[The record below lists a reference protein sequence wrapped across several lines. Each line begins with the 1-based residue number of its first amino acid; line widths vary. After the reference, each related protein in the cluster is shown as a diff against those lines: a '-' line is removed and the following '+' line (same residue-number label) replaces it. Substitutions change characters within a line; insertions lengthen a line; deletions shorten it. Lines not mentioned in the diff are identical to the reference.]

1 MNYLPKK
8 NIFLCIL
15 FFGALFR
22 FYNLNF
28 DNLWYDEIISFWA
41 SSPER
46 SFENFLKVH
55 KNIEI
60 APFTFNY
67 ILKNFY
73 LLFGYEVEYSRIL
86 PSILSFLSI
95 VVIFYL
101 VNEIGDYNSSLLATF
116 LISFNIF
123 LISYAQEQRV
133 YSILFFFSLF
143 SILFFFKLLNKK
155 VRTLELILFFLGSL
169 ILILLHIFSIFI
181 IAGYALFL
189 FLNYFK
195 KREIFL
201 PLKCVL
207 LLLYFVFAIFYI
219 PYLLGFS
226 ENLNSNLEVNYFW
239 NKQPSLKFYTN
250 FYFSNFFGSRLLG
263 LIFLTIF
270 IYLIFKNKNIFL
282 KLEKPSLLLIII
294 LISYSIPLIFGYIFK
309 PILLPRYIIFIPG
322 LVVILLSILISYL
335 KNNKIRIVLT
345 SILVITTIGNMFT
358 EQTLKQFYTER
369 IPGKPRYTE
378 AIKFIN
384 NSKFKTYSL
393 KIENMWNNEETKNA
407 INNYINH
414 LSKKNQLEINFLEI
428 DKIKNEIVWIF
439 CPMDINEKSC
449 SLPVNVKNFEIIDEK
464 NFNSIN
470 LKLIRN

>member
-95 VVIFYL
+95 VVVFYL
-101 VNEIGDYNSSLLATF
+101 VKEIGNYNSSLLATF

-263 LIFLTIF
+263 LIFLITLIF
-270 IYLIFKNKNIFL
+270 LIFKKKDIFL
-282 KLEKPSLLLIII
+282 KLEKPLLLLIII
-294 LISYSIPLIFGYIFK
+294 FLSYSVPLLFGYIFK
-309 PILLPRYIIFIPG
+309 PILLPRYIIFVPG
-322 LVVILLSILISYL
+322 LAVILISVLIYDLNNQKLKTFLTLLLVVI
-335 KNNKIRIVLT
+335 
-345 SILVITTIGNMFT
+345 TIGNLFT
-358 EQTLKQFYTER
+358 EQTVKQFYKER
-369 IPGKPRYTE
+369 IPGKPRYIE
-378 AIKFIN
+378 AIKFID
-384 NSKFKTYSL
+384 NSEFKTYSL
-393 KIENMWNNEETKNA
+393 KIENMWNNNEAKNA

-414 LSKKNQLEINFLEI
+414 LAKKNQFNLNFLEI
-428 DKIKNEIVWIF
+428 EKIKKETLWIF
-439 CPMDINEKSC
+439 CPMDINDKRC
-449 SLPVNVKNFEIIDEK
+449 LLPAKVKNFKVINEV

-470 LKLIRN
+470 LKLIQN